1 MHTLYIAIDCS
12 LSAFVDK
19 QPHGAK
25 KKLQLALDFAGE
37 LVDRLDKSDL
47 DISLIALTSRPK
59 IICENAKNAAD
70 VTASFSSVHGDN
82 CVPNF
87 VELRDLILQR
97 HKILNF
103 ELIIVRDAA
112 HYLPISDSF
121 RLPCIVKFIALS
133 NNRTHD
139 PRILAEFETISTACA
154 ADAKLLRTLTNEQLK
169 PGMLYDNAS
178 MNSLVDSLV
187 SLSRTTSDVSL
198 SISPTTS
205 IEVNVVPGLPK
216 PPFLILENE
225 ELLKKLNDDM
235 KGSSAQLQL
244 LGFVK
249 SASLLCLPRTSMLHI
264 IRIKDLSNEK
274 NKHDFHLFAEALG
287 SEGQV
292 AVFMHSSGEECI
304 VKPLRDDI
312 NDPWMLCLQFYPS
325 GHFRWEPEGCQ
336 TEKAKIQFSEEKGV
350 SYKVSNSRTYWTDSH
365 GIQSDILKI
374 NRLLKR
380 SDRIEQFYQE
390 IQRIALY
397 AIACGYDDPPTCA
410 LMADL
415 IMKRCSNAAPENRG
429 HLAKIIETLKVGGFR
444 QLLPGKL

>member
-19 QPHGAK
+19 RPHGAK
-25 KKLQLALDFAGE
+25 KKLQLALDFAGQ

-47 DISLIALTSRPK
+47 DISLVFMFL
-59 IICENAKNAAD
+59 
-70 VTASFSSVHGDN
+70 VHGDN

-139 PRILAEFETISTACA
+139 PRILAEFEAISTACA
-154 ADAKLLRTLTNEQLK
+154 ADAKLLRTLENEQLK
-169 PGMLYDNAS
+169 PGVLYDSVS
-178 MNSLVDSLV
+178 MNLLVDSLV
-187 SLSRTTSDVSL
+187 SVSRTTSDVSL
-198 SISPTTS
+198 SISPMTS

-216 PPFLILENE
+216 QPFLILENE
-225 ELLKKLNDDM
+225 ELLKKLNVDV
-235 KGSSAQLQL
+235 KGSSTQLQL

-249 SASLLCLPRTSMLHI
+249 SASLLCLPSTSMVHV
-264 IRIKDLSNEK
+264 IRTKALSNEK

-292 AVFMHSSGEECI
+292 GVFVHISGEECI

-325 GHFRWEPEGCQ
+325 GHFRWEPEGSQ

-350 SYKVSNSRTYWTDSH
+350 SYK
-365 GIQSDILKI
+365 
-374 NRLLKR
+374 
-380 SDRIEQFYQE
+380 E

-415 IMKRCSNAAPENRG
+415 IMTRCSNAAPENRG
-429 HLAKIIETLKVGGFR
+429 HLVKIIETLKMGGFR